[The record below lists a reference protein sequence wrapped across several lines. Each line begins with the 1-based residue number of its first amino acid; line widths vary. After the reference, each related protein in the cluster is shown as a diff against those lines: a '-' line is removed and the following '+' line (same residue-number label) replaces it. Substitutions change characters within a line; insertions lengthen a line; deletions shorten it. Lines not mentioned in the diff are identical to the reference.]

1 VRFALPATHLT
12 DIRRYRPETLTVRA
26 RPAGGEESEGTLAF
40 LDNAVDTTTGTIL
53 LKGRFEN
60 ADRTLWPG
68 QFVTVTLQ
76 LDVDDGALVVPSRA
90 VIEGQQGA
98 YVFVVKSDRTTEV
111 RNVRVAR
118 AAGDMTVLDG
128 GVEPGERVV
137 TDGQLRLTA
146 GAKVE
151 VKEAAQGT

>member
-1 VRFALPATHLT
+1 MPGDAKRVVIETERT
-12 DIRRYRPETLTVRA
+12 ETLIVRA
-26 RPAGGEESEGTLAF
+26 RSAGGEETEGQLAF
-40 LDNAVDTTTGTIL
+40 MDNAVDTATGTIL

-60 ADRTLWPG
+60 RDRTLWPG
-68 QFVTVTLQ
+68 QFVSVTLQ
-76 LDVDDGALVVPSRA
+76 LEVDDGALVVPSTA
-90 VIEGQQGA
+90 VVEGQQGA

-118 AAGDMTVLDG
+118 AAGDFTVLDG
-128 GVEPGERVV
+128 GVEPGEQVV

-151 VKEAAQGT
+151 VKEAPQGT